1 MGVTDPDESQ
11 EFIKATKMGKVD
23 KKASSSNAEAN
34 QQQLAK
40 KPFDKKK
47 WRENKYSHKAK
58 VNKFNDR
65 RNQSIQN
72 KYFKML
78 KKSGDGSNTA
88 GSKKDT
94 RDGSGKPSGGSF
106 KMAKLD
112 FERRK
117 KKAE

>member
-1 MGVTDPDESQ
+1 MTDPDESQ

-58 VNKFNDR
+58 GTDDPLVILKIEPIRIR
-65 RNQSIQN
+65 RSRYKNLCVSSYPKTICPPVRHTN
-72 KYFKML
+72 
-78 KKSGDGSNTA
+78 S
-88 GSKKDT
+88 
-94 RDGSGKPSGGSF
+94 
-106 KMAKLD
+106 
-112 FERRK
+112 
-117 KKAE
+117 

>member
-1 MGVTDPDESQ
+1 MTDPDESQ

-58 VNKFNDR
+58 GTDDPLV
-65 RNQSIQN
+65 I
-72 KYFKML
+72 L
-78 KKSGDGSNTA
+78 KIEPIRMNT
-88 GSKKDT
+88 T
-94 RDGSGKPSGGSF
+94 
-106 KMAKLD
+106 
-112 FERRK
+112 
-117 KKAE
+117 

>member
-1 MGVTDPDESQ
+1 MPSVCTYYTIFS
-11 EFIKATKMGKVD
+11 
-23 KKASSSNAEAN
+23 
-34 QQQLAK
+34 
-40 KPFDKKK
+40 
-47 WRENKYSHKAK
+47 

-94 RDGSGKPSGGSF
+94 TDGSGKPSGGSF

-117 KKAE
+117 KKAEKMEKAAEKKRQVCLLVPTVQQLQIIAHDL